1 MSKTM
6 KQWQMNGLGVDRLAL
21 VEADI
26 PQPGP
31 GEVLVRV
38 AAVSL
43 NYRDKMVIE
52 TGMGYPLS
60 FPQVPGS
67 DMAGTVVATGDGVTR
82 VQPGSRVISAFWTH
96 WFDGK
101 APDVNGPALGGPA
114 PGVLAQYIVLPQ
126 ALLVAAPHTLSD
138 IEASTL
144 TCAALTAWFGLIEE
158 GGLRAGQT
166 VLVQGTGGVA
176 LFGAQIAL
184 AHGAEVIITSSS
196 EAKLEKAGAL
206 GIQHGVLRTEG
217 WVQRVL
223 ELTGGR
229 GVDQLIA
236 LGGSDLGEAIDTL
249 AQGGRASV
257 IGLLGGPQFSASIV
271 PFLQRRLTIQGIGVG
286 HRRAL
291 EDLVRAIDLNG
302 IRPVIDAEYGIEDL
316 PAALAHVSRGAFGK
330 VVLRLDN

>member
-1 MSKTM
+1 M
-6 KQWQMNGLGVDRLAL
+6 KQWQMNGVGLDQLAL
-21 VEADI
+21 VETDI

-60 FPQVPGS
+60 FPLVPGS
-67 DMAGTVVATGDGVTR
+67 DMAGSVVATGDGVTR
-82 VQPGSRVISAFWTH
+82 VQAGQRVISTFWTH
-96 WFDGK
+96 WIDGK
-101 APDVNGPALGGPA
+101 APTLPGAALGGPA
-114 PGVLAQYIVLPQ
+114 QGTLAQYVVLPQ
-126 ALLVAAPHTLSD
+126 DQLVAAPQTLSD
-138 IEASTL
+138 LEASTL
-144 TCAALTAWFGLIEE
+144 TCAALTAWYALVEE

-184 AHGAEVIITSSS
+184 AHGATVVATSSS
-196 EAKLEKAGAL
+196 EAKLDKVREL
-206 GIQHGVLRTEG
+206 GVQHGVLRGEG
-217 WVQRVL
+217 WTQRVL
-223 ELTGGR
+223 DATGGR

-236 LGGSDLGEAIDTL
+236 LGGSDLGDALDVL
-249 AQGGRASV
+249 APGGRASV
-257 IGLLGGPQFSASIV
+257 IGLLGGPQFSGSVV

-291 EDLVRAIDLNG
+291 EDLVRAIDANG
-302 IRPVIDAEYGIEDL
+302 IKPVIDTVYGIEDL
-316 PAALAHVSRGAFGK
+316 PAALAHVGRGAFGK
-330 VVLRLDN
+330 VVVRLDR